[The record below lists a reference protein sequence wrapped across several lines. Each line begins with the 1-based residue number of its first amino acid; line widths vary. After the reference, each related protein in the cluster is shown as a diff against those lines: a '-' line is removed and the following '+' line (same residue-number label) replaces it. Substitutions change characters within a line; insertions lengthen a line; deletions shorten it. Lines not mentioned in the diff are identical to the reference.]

1 MAKMGFVQVGGL
13 GKDGQGMTLP
23 IEVMKRPKSLG
34 TGSRALKKSKKN
46 WCFEVHTKGFG
57 SKMIAKMR
65 FVEGMRLGKDSQGI
79 VNPLLP
85 VRWPKA
91 LRIGRQMLH

>member
-34 TGSRALKKSKKN
+34 LGHQVLRGLN
-46 WCFEVHTKGFG
+46 IYLHTKGFG
-57 SKMIAKMR
+57 SKMIAKMG